1 MSKRFLHEAADSGS
15 VVKTGVPAAPAEA
28 PIDRYSLDE
37 VPTGEVIKDSRGNP
51 AFEKTDAGWKSV
63 IKVPLERILMLVKEA
78 NRAPVGKLLK
88 DAGEGEV
95 LTILLGFLADT
106 EDANTDKGLR
116 LKKVDGMFMD
126 PVSIA
131 PDKIKLIADQLKYQ
145 PPAKKDGAE
154 KTSKVEL
161 GPDDRVFN
169 NIIFK
174 YDSGKLKVIVDLD
187 KGGTAQLK
195 RLLGSDAAVTK
206 ADEEIAKAP
215 TSGETKIT
223 LDTPTKGSTLFTLAE
238 KPRKLKDPVFRYLP
252 GKKLLV
258 LDVAE
263 VDQTL
268 WETLA
273 QKLDVGK
280 EAVSKDAVSK
290 APSIGITYADLRSM
304 KAGQI
309 VEETITDDRDKTT
322 KYAYAKKVF
331 ADVLYIIPRDVAV
344 TNLYSGKKQVTPDAG
359 DKLLNKIYTNS
370 TGGTPKDFKV
380 IVGLN
385 EKGDKAFKQVFTY
398 ESLLEELRDNV
409 TTKKSESLSEAATK
423 SITYRITDP
432 EEEI

>member
-344 TNLYSGKKQVTPDAG
+344 TNLYSGKKQVTPGVG

-385 EKGDKAFKQVFTY
+385 EKGDKAFRQVFTY
-398 ESLLEELRDNV
+398 ESLLEELRVNV
-409 TTKKSESLSEAATK
+409 TANKSESLTEAATK